1 MRSARRLLFGGLA
14 AASLLAALPAST
26 LAADGTPTIDS
37 GDTAWL
43 LIATAL
49 VMVMLPGLALFYG
62 GLVRRK
68 NVLSTIM
75 HSFFGL
81 ALVSASS
88 GSSSASRSRSAPTS
102 GGLGLIGN
110 PLEYVGFIT
119 VGLTPNPTYGPTIP
133 FILFAAFQLMF
144 AAITPA
150 LITGAFAER
159 KRFGAFVLF
168 TILWSILVY
177 SPVAHWVWATDGWL
191 FKLGALDFAGG
202 TVVHATSG
210 VSALL
215 VAIMIGRRVLNG
227 EGIEPH
233 DIPMTVLGA
242 GLLWFGWFGFN
253 AGSALGAN
261 GLAANALLV
270 TNTAAAAATITWV
283 LASYVHKKKVSVVGA
298 AAGAVAGLV
307 AITPASGFVTAG
319 GALAI
324 GLVAG
329 GLCYSA
335 TLLRERIHV
344 DDALDVFAVH
354 GVGRHVRR
362 HRDGRV
368 RHDRDQR
375 RGERP
380 DRRQPR
386 PGRDPGRRGPGHDHL
401 RGRRNVRHR
410 QAGGRPPRDARRGSR
425 GGDGPRPGGPRRGR
439 LPGLTASAPAGRA
452 EPLAWRGPRTALADP
467 PPRAAVRAT
476 PGGWLQ
482 PATQPQPARRRAVSS
497 PGGGRARCLFRE
509 GNPSGRRRHATR
521 YSRIRS
527 RSVHPSGARRPAP
540 GSRARQL
547 STGRTTDMTFPAFN
561 TDAAP
566 RPRRP
571 RADP

>member
-1 MRSARRLLFGGLA
+1 MLLGGLA
-14 AASLLAALPAST
+14 AASLLVALPSVT
-26 LAADGTPTIDS
+26 LAADGTPTVDS

-43 LIATAL
+43 LMSTAL

-81 ALVSASS
+81 ALVSVVWVVVGFSLAF
-88 GSSSASRSRSAPTS
+88 GSDV

-110 PLEYVGFIT
+110 PFDYVGFIS
-119 VGLTPNPTYGPTIP
+119 VGLDPNPVYGPTIP

-168 TILWSILVY
+168 TILWSLFVY
-177 SPVAHWVWATDGWL
+177 SPVAHWVWSVDGWL

-215 VAIMIGRRVLNG
+215 VAILIGRRVVNG
-227 EGIEPH
+227 EGMEPH

-270 TNTAAAAATITWV
+270 TNVAAAAATITWV

-324 GLVAG
+324 GLIAG

-354 GVGRHVRR
+354 GVGGMFGAIATGVF
-362 HRDGRV
+362 
-368 RHDRDQR
+368 
-375 RGERP
+375 
-380 DRRQPR
+380 
-386 PGRDPGRRGPGHDHL
+386 
-401 RGRRNVRHR
+401 
-410 QAGGRPPRDARRGSR
+410 AT
-425 GGDGPRPGGPRRGR
+425 
-439 LPGLTASAPAGRA
+439 TAINAAGRGA
-452 EPLAWRGPRTALADP
+452 ID
-467 PPRAAVRAT
+467 
-476 PGGWLQ
+476 
-482 PATQPQPARRRAVSS
+482 
-497 PGGGRARCLFRE
+497 
-509 GNPSGRRRHATR
+509 GNPFQIVIQVVAVGATVAYAIGATFVIVKVVDLVLGMR
-521 YSRIRS
+521 VGAHEEEMGLDL
-527 RSVHPSGARRPAP
+527 SVHGETAY
-540 GSRARQL
+540 QV
-547 STGRTTDMTFPAFN
+547 
-561 TDAAP
+561 
-566 RPRRP
+566 
-571 RADP
+571 